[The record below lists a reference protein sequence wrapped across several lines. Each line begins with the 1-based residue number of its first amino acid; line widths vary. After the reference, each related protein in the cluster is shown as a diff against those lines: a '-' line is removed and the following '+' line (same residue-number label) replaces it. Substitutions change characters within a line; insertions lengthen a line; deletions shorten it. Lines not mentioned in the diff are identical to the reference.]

1 MQHRRTNI
9 SLYIVSDFIFSL
21 VALILFYLI
30 YPTQNSFTLD
40 ILNISIKGIETV
52 LNFCLVPA
60 FWISFY
66 FITGSYNRSLYD
78 KSRLSELTAT
88 LLHSL
93 LGILLLYFFPR
104 FSHIVHANH
113 FFVYFILQFFFIA
126 SARTLL
132 LFQTKKT
139 LKRGDVFFRTLIVG
153 NNANATK
160 VFESLNRNFK
170 YLGFKTI
177 GFISVYEDDQ
187 RNGLAK
193 WIPYLGTSLQIKKI
207 VEDHLIERVII
218 SIDKKDKKII
228 EEIVGV
234 LTEKEIDIKLV
245 PDTIDILA
253 GSVKTS
259 NVLGAMLMDIQT
271 AAMSPEEQHIKR
283 LMDIAVSSIGL
294 ILLSPVMI
302 YLAIRT
308 ILSSKGGAIYQQ
320 ERIGFRG
327 VPFTIYKFRSMYTNA
342 EENGPALSS
351 DNDTRIT
358 PWGKF
363 MRKWRLD
370 ELPQLWNIL
379 KGEMS
384 LVGPRPERKNYIDLL
399 LNKTPYYRYLFKA
412 KPGLTSWGMV
422 QFGYASSI
430 EEMIERMK
438 YDLIY
443 IENASILLDFKIMMH
458 TLRIIISGK
467 GK

>member
-1 MQHRRTNI
+1 MQHRRRNI

-21 VALILFYLI
+21 VALILFYFI
-30 YPTQNSFTLD
+30 YPTQNAFTVD

-52 LNFCLVPA
+52 LNLFLVPV
-60 FWISFY
+60 FWVFFY

-93 LGILLLYFFPR
+93 LGILILYFFPR
-104 FSHIVHANH
+104 FSHIIHANQ
-113 FFVYFILQFFFIA
+113 FFVYFILQFFLVA

-177 GFISVYEDDQ
+177 GFVSVYEDDLK
-187 RNGLAK
+187 NGLAK
-193 WIPYLGTSLQIKKI
+193 WIPYLGSKLQIKKI

-218 SIDKKDKKII
+218 SIDKKDKQII
-228 EEIVGV
+228 EEIVSV
-234 LTEKEIDIKLV
+234 LTEKDIDIKLV

-283 LMDIAVSSIGL
+283 LMDIAVSFIGL
-294 ILLSPVMI
+294 ILLSPVMV
-302 YLAIRT
+302 YLAVRT

-320 ERIGFRG
+320 QRIGFRG
-327 VPFTIYKFRSMYTNA
+327 VPFIIYKFRSMYTNA

-399 LNKTPYYRYLFKA
+399 LNKTPYYRYLLKA

-422 QFGYASSI
+422 QFGYASSV

-438 YDLIY
+438 YD
-443 IENASILLDFKIMMH
+443 
-458 TLRIIISGK
+458 
-467 GK
+467 

>member
-1 MQHRRTNI
+1 MQHRRRNI

-30 YPTQNSFTLD
+30 YPTQNAFTVD

-52 LNFCLVPA
+52 LNICLVPV
-60 FWISFY
+60 FWILFY

-104 FSHIVHANH
+104 FSHIIHANQ
-113 FFVYFILQFFFIA
+113 FFVYFI
-126 SARTLL
+126 L

-153 NNANATK
+153 NNTNATK

-177 GFISVYEDDQ
+177 GFVSVYEDDL

-193 WIPYLGTSLQIKKI
+193 WIPYLGTRLQIKQI

-218 SIDKKDKKII
+218 SIDKKDKQII
-228 EEIVGV
+228 EEIVSV

-283 LMDIAVSSIGL
+283 LMDIAVSFIGL
-294 ILLSPVMI
+294 IILFPVMI